1 MGSILVS
8 SGIALVLWGNFAY
21 KLRRFRGRPRNDT
34 QQANFATLLCMALAF
49 TILDPPVYA
58 AIDAFTGVPNLARLL
73 GDDCGVAG
81 AFAFEPVAA
90 AVAKRTGRGGG
101 VWGNWWFMGA
111 TLLVMTALFFAAH
124 LPISEPTARFPV
136 QYDAIPA
143 VAAYRLVFL
152 GAIGLTLCRLFLLW
166 RRVSVA
172 AAASGRA
179 TQRQARLQTVVW
191 ALGAAYCGYECGY
204 ILLRAIGVATPMLY
218 STVLAYGLLAGCF
231 ALILNDGFVTVVQ
244 WMDRYRAY
252 HELDPLWRA
261 FVTAFPDLALDSPH
275 RSSMLVT
282 AFGDLNFQLRRRV
295 TEIRDGIMT
304 LQPFLDRMARDEARK
319 YCHAFTGA
327 RLSVPQDVEALT
339 LAAALAAKQ
348 QGQRAQNRLA
358 EPLLPDATDFDTDLR
373 HLRAVAAA
381 YRRLSPE
388 DIMAVT
394 SPNADPREDATGGM
408 ITAPTPS
415 PRACKTRVTRV
426 LTEVFAP
433 SPMGIVAVT
442 VVAFRFSASITT
454 ALKWAGLAILFV
466 SLAPFLYL
474 LSQVWRGRVTDIHVR
489 RREQRGPIIL
499 ASLASWLIAIGLLIT
514 LGAPRELIALITT
527 GIVALVVCGVITRW
541 WKISLH
547 IGGVAGVFTVF
558 TLLFG
563 VRMSILLPL
572 LPLTGWARVELQDHT
587 VAQVIAGAFVGSVVS
602 GALFVAIFAAL
613 T

>member
-1 MGSILVS
+1 MFVWAFLDKTFGPGYETLSKAAWINGGSPTGGFLSHAPKGPFARFYNNIAGAAWADWLFMAALAGI
-8 SGIALVLWGNFAY
+8 GIAL
-21 KLRRFRGRPRNDT
+21 
-34 QQANFATLLCMALAF
+34 TLGITMR
-49 TILDPPVYA
+49 I
-58 AIDAFTGVPNLARLL
+58 
-73 GDDCGVAG
+73 
-81 AFAFEPVAA
+81 AA
-90 AVAKRTGRGGG
+90 AV
-101 VWGNWWFMGA
+101 GA

-282 AFGDLNFQLRRRV
+282 VFGDLNFQLRRRV

-358 EPLLPDATDFDTDLR
+358 EPYCRTQPVSIRTCDICAPLR
-373 HLRAVAAA
+373 RHTAV
-381 YRRLSPE
+381 YRRRISWQSHHQTL
-388 DIMAVT
+388 
-394 SPNADPREDATGGM
+394 
-408 ITAPTPS
+408 
-415 PRACKTRVTRV
+415 
-426 LTEVFAP
+426 
-433 SPMGIVAVT
+433 
-442 VVAFRFSASITT
+442 
-454 ALKWAGLAILFV
+454 
-466 SLAPFLYL
+466 
-474 LSQVWRGRVTDIHVR
+474 IHER
-489 RREQRGPIIL
+489 MQRG
-499 ASLASWLIAIGLLIT
+499 
-514 LGAPRELIALITT
+514 E
-527 GIVALVVCGVITRW
+527 
-541 WKISLH
+541 
-547 IGGVAGVFTVF
+547 
-558 TLLFG
+558 
-563 VRMSILLPL
+563 
-572 LPLTGWARVELQDHT
+572 
-587 VAQVIAGAFVGSVVS
+587 
-602 GALFVAIFAAL
+602 
-613 T
+613 